1 NHWQQYSLFH
11 QSLIGAIAIRNK
23 NIDFVK
29 KNILPS
35 ILENAVEDSLKGVYW
50 KKTTTSFW
58 YNNPVEFQS
67 SMINFVTEYNEVT
80 NSNSLAAQIR

>member
-1 NHWQQYSLFH
+1 
-11 QSLIGAIAIRNK
+11 
-23 NIDFVK
+23 
-29 KNILPS
+29 LPS

-80 NSNSLAAQIR
+80 NSNSLAAQIRKMKQWLLLQKQTTHWKTTVATADACFSLL